1 MASNRAIKQAAH
13 MRSPADF
20 YATPAWCVELVWP
33 IIAPFYAG
41 LTVLDPCAG
50 DGAILRALP
59 GSTPRC
65 GVELNP
71 RRVLECTRAGIDCLH
86 ADYLSET
93 DMPWAGGVGIL
104 TNPPYSLVDAF
115 IERSLAL
122 CPDAPVTM
130 LLSVGFVGAQKR
142 ADLLREPF
150 DLYLLPRRP
159 HFTGSGSAMA
169 GYGWFSWG
177 PHATN
182 THRML

>member
-1 MASNRAIKQAAH
+1 
-13 MRSPADF
+13 MRSAADF

-33 IIAPFYAG
+33 IIAPFYEG

-59 GSTPRC
+59 GSVPRF

-71 RRVLECTRAGIDCLH
+71 RRVLECSR
-86 ADYLSET
+86 
-93 DMPWAGGVGIL
+93 AGGVGVL

-115 IERSLAL
+115 IERSRAL
-122 CPDAPVTM
+122 CPNAPVTM

-142 ADLLREPF
+142 ADLLRDPF

-169 GYGWFSWG
+169 AYGWFSWG

-182 THRML
+182 THRMLLCGLVIL